1 MGDPSSTPPGD
12 VHRMSVGRARK
23 GRATFVYRDPTVLGS
38 RDTVLRGRGTT
49 RPVIS
54 AAHNGENGAG
64 ERKVTRAPGRLVRDG
79 RTQEKSWYTPPM
91 SGTRLLLGSGNPGLS
106 RAWRQPDGR
115 AAAPNL
121 DRDDNPTPCGST
133 IEIGMHSVVRRPSY
147 PVLPNPTPTHPSA
160 ERNST
165 TFMLYFATQITID
178 RALTLQK

>member
-23 GRATFVYRDPTVLGS
+23 DRATFVYRDPTVLGS

-54 AAHNGENGAG
+54 ADHNGENWYRRAESYSGTWAAG
-64 ERKVTRAPGRLVRDG
+64 KRRPYPGEELVHSP
-79 RTQEKSWYTPPM
+79 T

-121 DRDDNPTPCGST
+121 DRDDKTTPCGST
-133 IEIGMHSVVRRPSY
+133 FEIGMHSVVRRPSY
-147 PVLPNPTPTHPSA
+147 PVLPNPPLPIPVLSGTARH
-160 ERNST
+160 
-165 TFMLYFATQITID
+165 FMLFFATQITID
-178 RALTLQK
+178 

>member
-1 MGDPSSTPPGD
+1 MVGQ
-12 VHRMSVGRARK
+12 GRAELHSFIE
-23 GRATFVYRDPTVLGS
+23 TLLFS
-38 RDTVLRGRGTT
+38 
-49 RPVIS
+49 
-54 AAHNGENGAG
+54 GAG
-64 ERKVTRAPGRLVRDG
+64 TLFLEAGAPPDLSSQRTIMRKIGTGGRKVTRAPGRLVRDG

-121 DRDDNPTPCGST
+121 DRDDKTTPCGST
-133 IEIGMHSVVRRPSY
+133 FEIGMHSVVRRPSY

-165 TFMLYFATQITID
+165 TFHVILCNTNYH
-178 RALTLQK
+178 